1 MKIGAHVANRSA
13 AARGKI
19 PDDSVTL
26 IGIDF
31 GRRHLRR
38 EAAVRI
44 GPMGT
49 KKTPVKF
56 TGVFEIRNLAARIT

>member
-1 MKIGAHVANRSA
+1 MKRGPHVANRSA

-31 GRRHLRR
+31 GRWHLRR
-38 EAAVRI
+38 KAAVRI

-49 KKTPVKF
+49 KK
-56 TGVFEIRNLAARIT
+56 RR